1 MFIQII
7 QAKCTRQDEAR
18 ALGDRWVEEMGPHA
32 IGWLGGTY
40 GFTDDDMFVAIV
52 RFESREKAM
61 ENSARPETDAF
72 AKKMGELMD
81 GPPSFFDSDE
91 VETFLDGGSDDAKF
105 VQIIKGKADPGLW
118 QKMGNDESQ
127 LREMR
132 PDIIGGTVA
141 IQNDGSYVETVAFR
155 DEASA
160 REGEASGAQAP
171 AEIEDA
177 LQQLLEG
184 ATFYDLREVWFSSP

>member
-1 MFIQII
+1 M
-7 QAKCTRQDEAR
+7 
-18 ALGDRWVEEMGPHA
+18 
-32 IGWLGGTY
+32 
-40 GFTDDDMFVAIV
+40 
-52 RFESREKAM
+52 
-61 ENSARPETDAF
+61 
-72 AKKMGELMD
+72 
-81 GPPSFFDSDE
+81 
-91 VETFLDGGSDDAKF
+91 
-105 VQIIKGKADPGLW
+105 QIIKGKADPGLW
-118 QKMGNDESQ
+118 QKMGNDDSQ

-160 REGEASGAQAP
+160 REGEASDAQAP

-184 ATFYDLREVWFSSP
+184 ATFHDLREVWFSSP